1 MLAAGVLFLTL
12 CLLSFGPTQVE
23 VFTIPGRSSPF
34 PSPPPQ
40 RAGAVASAPNAVRAL
55 FPEIL

>member
-34 PSPPPQ
+34 PSPPLPK
-40 RAGAVASAPNAVRAL
+40 GAVASAPNAVRAL